1 MEILGI
7 DGRAAILREVAK
19 GLQMPVDEVVPSR
32 EKAAFNKRAAQQEA
46 QASIAPPNGGRTGE
60 EPQTIDQAGNPAGGL
75 NLVSNKN
82 TGQAV

>member
-1 MEILGI
+1 MEILGS

-32 EKAAFNKRAAQQEA
+32 EKAAFNKRAAQSEA
-46 QASIAPPNGGRTGE
+46 QASITPPDGGRTGGQ
-60 EPQTIDQAGNPAGGL
+60 PQTIDEAGNPAGGL
-75 NLVSNKN
+75 NTVSNQN